1 MSSKQNT
8 TMDYLWSSASSSDP
22 CKIIGKQGILVC
34 YLFLIFSCIGV
45 RSIVLDIPESQK
57 FPALLVFGDSI
68 VDPGNNNGM
77 VTPSR
82 ADYPPYGQDF
92 QGGKATGRFSNGK
105 LPTDFI
111 AEELSIKEYLP
122 AYLDE
127 SLQSTDLLT
136 GVSFASGG
144 CGYDPLSAVY
154 GVARTLS
161 QQLDQFKEYKAKLNS
176 VVGENETSRILS
188 RSLFMIVAGSNDI
201 ANTFYGPTI
210 RRSQYDINS
219 YTDFMSSSASDFTMN
234 LYGLGARRIGVLSA
248 PPLGCVPSQRT
259 IAGGVE
265 RKCVESLNQASLL
278 FNSKLSSVVNSFNN
292 NNKDARAEVLD
303 IFNPVMEL
311 VQNPEKNGFEV
322 VDKGCCGTGE
332 IEVTFLCSELYHV
345 KTCSDPTK
353 YVFWDTFHPTQTA
366 YKLLAARIISSAIPK
381 LYLDP

>member
-1 MSSKQNT
+1 
-8 TMDYLWSSASSSDP
+8 MDLWSSRFSP
-22 CKIIGKQGILVC
+22 CKIIGKGTLVC
-34 YLFLIFSCIGV
+34 NVFLFWCVGV
-45 RSIVLDIPESQK
+45 RSILDIPESQK

-82 ADYPPYGQDF
+82 ADYAPYGQDF

-105 LPTDFI
+105 LPTDYI
-111 AEELSIKEYLP
+111 AEELSIKEYIP
-122 AYLDE
+122 AYLDK

-144 CGYDPLSAVY
+144 CGYDPLSADRE
-154 GVARTLS
+154 VARTLS
-161 QQLDQFKEYKAKLNS
+161 QQLDQFKEYKLKLNS
-176 VVGENETSRILS
+176 LVGENETSHILS
-188 RSLFMIVAGSNDI
+188 RSLFVIVAGSNDI
-201 ANTFYGPTI
+201 ANTYFGSLI
-210 RRSQYDINS
+210 RRLQYDINS
-219 YTDFMSSSASDFTMN
+219 YTDFLSKLASDFIMN
-234 LYGLGARRIGVLSA
+234 LHGLGARRIVVVSA

-265 RKCVESLNQASLL
+265 RKCVERYNNASLL

-292 NNKDARAEVLD
+292 NNKDARADVWD
-303 IFNPVMEL
+303 IFNHVMEL
-311 VQNPEKNGFEV
+311 IQNPEKNGFEV

-332 IEVTFLCSELYHV
+332 IEVAFLCSKLFHI

-353 YVFWDTFHPTQTA
+353 YVFWDSYHPTQAA
-366 YKLLAARIISSAIPK
+366 YKLLAARIVSSAIPK